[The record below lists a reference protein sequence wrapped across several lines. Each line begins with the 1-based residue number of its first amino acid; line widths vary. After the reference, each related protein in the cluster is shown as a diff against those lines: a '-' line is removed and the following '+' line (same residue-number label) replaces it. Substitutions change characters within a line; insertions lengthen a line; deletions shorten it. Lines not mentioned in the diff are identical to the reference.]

1 MRLNPNYLPFIKEV
15 NEKSKSLDSL
25 WKYFDDTFG
34 QGVKDDVYSW
44 DKHLFDS
51 KIHKYIL
58 EQEDFDFGISL
69 IRKYK
74 PKNTELL
81 HDYVLW
87 RDEWVQFERDD
98 VTKFKKGQIVK
109 EKLFCE
115 GLDGSYGRRV
125 WTTQFHSVHK
135 FYTKLL
141 DDLLFN
147 LRKESTIKS
156 IIDEIG
162 EKMKPIESPF
172 EKEHYERHFYS
183 SMESKIR
190 QLFHEVR
197 ESSQKL
203 RYYRDSPILDE
214 IRLMEEN

>member
-15 NEKSKSLDSL
+15 NENSKSLDSL

-34 QGVKDDVYSW
+34 EGVKDDFYSW

-81 HDYVLW
+81 HEYVLW

-98 VTKFKKGQIVK
+98 VTKFKKGEIVK
-109 EKLFCE
+109 KKLFCV
-115 GLDGSYGRRV
+115 GVGGNYGRRV
-125 WTTQFHSVHK
+125 WTTQFHSVHT

-141 DDLLFN
+141 DDLLSN

-156 IIDEIG
+156 VIDEIG

-172 EKEHYERHFYS
+172 EKEHYETHFTSYT
-183 SMESKIR
+183 ESRIR

-197 ESSQKL
+197 ESYQKL